1 MQSLR
6 SRKPSESRPK
16 GAQRQGTV
24 RAPKPA
30 PRNAERRATRVGEKM
45 KKRMSMR
52 YADISAPTDAS
63 VPDVPAIP
71 IGMRATSSSY
81 TQEEQRF
88 TEEPR
93 EDPMVSELRLL
104 DKDDFDP
111 DAYLKLKLANSTE
124 AELRSLQSSLQAQKD
139 NVAVDLQKNV
149 FKNYAEFMLVSKEVS
164 TLENEMLEFKEALA
178 EWKGMPSLLHI
189 DDSAS
194 VAERRRNVR
203 SSIADL
209 RILYANQMQNLHM
222 QIEGS
227 SKFVPTTPGRHVITE
242 VDNVVALN
250 PATYKVDHAVRFVLL
265 DDAVLVARKRKRRN
279 NAENDKLVAERC
291 WPLNEMLVLDTKD
304 TPNMNNVFK
313 IRHGK
318 ETHVYR
324 TEISVDK
331 KNLLSQFRHVA
342 EELAAKKRKEREG
355 EHQRRKSMWMGGDRA
370 SFAFNGEGVPPLPDW
385 MADIASKSG
394 ELGASA
400 KEKAERDARWI
411 GDWSDELTVAIA
423 LREWDRAVALVEEGE
438 AKLAVMPQLG
448 AKLTPLK
455 ASLSA
460 ALLQSLAAPSNK
472 KSTVVNLIGLLVR
485 LKAGA
490 AARSTFLAARA
501 DVIKKCVRK
510 ITFEGHIGSYIGDLA
525 TVVFTG
531 IKHTADWFLASFNQN
546 EVASSFVEWAKQQI
560 ELYAEMFRKQVF
572 SSDVDARTIDEAIQ
586 ITHIQSKKLLEEYGI
601 DFRFLLDNLLLEK
614 PKEASRPPPFR
625 AHSERAP
632 DPIHTPASTPVRS
645 RSPATGLSNP
655 SSSSNSTPSRSRTP
669 IPAVP
674 PLPPS
679 NPSPSAMPSLAIPTP
694 ISASP
699 GRSPTSSRLVPPPR
713 TASAAS
719 FRSQTP
725 SSDAGGGGSA
735 SASAST
741 LNLVRPPR
749 GSPAPPPRSRD
760 RPGSATGRPPP
771 VELPRRQGMF

>member
-24 RAPKPA
+24 RVPKPA

-71 IGMRATSSSY
+71 IGMRAAPY
-81 TQEEQRF
+81 AQDMQRF
-88 TEEPR
+88 TEEPK
-93 EDPMVSELRLL
+93 EDLRISELRLL

-124 AELRSLQSSLQAQKD
+124 AELRSLQSSLQSQKD
-139 NVAVDLQKNV
+139 DVAVDLQKNV

-203 SSIADL
+203 SSVADL
-209 RILYANQMQNLHM
+209 RVLYANQMQTLHM

-242 VDNVVALN
+242 IDNVVSLN
-250 PATYKVDHAVRFVLL
+250 PATYKVDHSVRFVLL

-304 TPNMNNVFK
+304 TPNMTNVFK

-324 TEISVDK
+324 TDISADK

-355 EHQRRKSMWMGGDRA
+355 EHQRRKSMWMGGDR
-370 SFAFNGEGVPPLPDW
+370 SSLAFNGEGIPPMPEW
-385 MADIASKSG
+385 MADLASKSG
-394 ELGASA
+394 ELGATA
-400 KEKAERDARWI
+400 KEKAESDARWI
-411 GDWSDELTVAIA
+411 GDWSDELTVSIA
-423 LREWDRAVALVEEGE
+423 LREWDRAVTLVEEGE
-438 AKLAVMPQLG
+438 SKVAIMPPLS

-455 ASLSA
+455 ASLAA
-460 ALLQSLAAPSNK
+460 ALLQSLAAPGNR
-472 KSTVVNLIGLLVR
+472 KSTVVSLIGLLVR

-510 ITFEGHIGSYIGDLA
+510 ITFEGHIGAYIGDLA

-546 EVASSFVEWAKQQI
+546 EAASSFVEWAKQQI

-572 SSDVDARTIDEAIQ
+572 STDVDPRTIDEAIQ
-586 ITHIQSKKLLEEYGI
+586 ITHVQSKKLLEEYGI
-601 DFRFLLDNLLLEK
+601 DFRFLLDNLLVES
-614 PKEASRPPPFR
+614 PRESSRPPPFR
-625 AHSERAP
+625 AHAEKAP
-632 DPIHTPASTPVRS
+632 EPIYTPASTPLDINTLTH
-645 RSPATGLSNP
+645 PHT
-655 SSSSNSTPSRSRTP
+655 RTR
-669 IPAVP
+669 
-674 PLPPS
+674 
-679 NPSPSAMPSLAIPTP
+679 
-694 ISASP
+694 
-699 GRSPTSSRLVPPPR
+699 G
-713 TASAAS
+713 
-719 FRSQTP
+719 
-725 SSDAGGGGSA
+725 
-735 SASAST
+735 SAST
-741 LNLVRPPR
+741 LQPPTVGDALARRSNTSVRIPRAVFSVSDAIPGAPTSHRKCRLVPKPD
-749 GSPAPPPRSRD
+749 PD
-760 RPGSATGRPPP
+760 
-771 VELPRRQGMF
+771 E

>member
-24 RAPKPA
+24 RVPKPA

-52 YADISAPTDAS
+52 YADISAPTDVS

-71 IGMRATSSSY
+71 IGMRATPY
-81 TQEEQRF
+81 AQDMQRF
-88 TEEPR
+88 TEEPK
-93 EDPMVSELRLL
+93 EDLRISELRLL

-124 AELRSLQSSLQAQKD
+124 AELRSLQSSLQSQKD
-139 NVAVDLQKNV
+139 DVAVDLQKNV

-203 SSIADL
+203 SSVADL
-209 RILYANQMQNLHM
+209 RVLYANQMQTLHM

-242 VDNVVALN
+242 IDNVVSLN
-250 PATYKVDHAVRFVLL
+250 PATYKVDHSVRFVLL

-279 NAENDKLVAERC
+279 NTENDKLVAERC

-304 TPNMNNVFK
+304 TPNMTNVFK

-324 TEISVDK
+324 TDISADK

-355 EHQRRKSMWMGGDRA
+355 EHQRRKSMWMGGDR
-370 SFAFNGEGVPPLPDW
+370 SSLAFNGEGVPPMPEW
-385 MADIASKSG
+385 MAELAGKSG

-400 KEKAERDARWI
+400 KEKAERDARWV
-411 GDWSDELTVAIA
+411 GDWSDELTVSIA

-438 AKLAVMPQLG
+438 GKVAIMPSLS

-460 ALLQSLAAPSNK
+460 ALLQSLAAPGNR
-472 KSTVVNLIGLLVR
+472 KSTVVSLIGLLVR

-510 ITFEGHIGSYIGDLA
+510 ITFEGHIGAYIGDLA

-546 EVASSFVEWAKQQI
+546 EAASSFVEWAKQQI

-572 SSDVDARTIDEAIQ
+572 STDVDPRTIDEAIQ
-586 ITHIQSKKLLEEYGI
+586 ITHVQSKKLLEEYGI
-601 DFRFLLDNLLLEK
+601 DFRFLLDNLLVES
-614 PKEASRPPPFR
+614 PHETSRPPPFR
-625 AHSERAP
+625 GHTEKAP
-632 DPIHTPASTPVRS
+632 EPIYTPASTPVRS
-645 RSPATGLSNP
+645 RSPALS
-655 SSSSNSTPSRSRTP
+655 SISTPSRTRTP
-669 IPAVP
+669 APAVP
-674 PLPPS
+674 PLPS
-679 NPSPSAMPSLAIPTP
+679 NPPPSAMPSLAVPTP

-699 GRSPTSSRLVPPPR
+699 GRSSPSRMRSPVPPPR

-725 SSDAGGGGSA
+725 TTESGA
-735 SASAST
+735 
-741 LNLVRPPR
+741 LRLPR

-760 RPGSATGRPPP
+760 RPGSSTGRPAPM
-771 VELPRRQGMF
+771 ELPKRQGMF

>member
-24 RAPKPA
+24 RAAKPA

-71 IGMRATSSSY
+71 IGLHATPY
-81 TQEEQRF
+81 MQEEERF
-88 TEEPR
+88 TEEPK

-104 DKDDFDP
+104 DQDNFDP

-139 NVAVDLQKNV
+139 GVAVDLQKNV

-250 PATYKVDHAVRFVLL
+250 PATYKVDHPVRFVLL

-279 NAENDKLVAERC
+279 NAEADKLVAERC

-304 TPNMNNVFK
+304 TPNMTNVFK

-331 KNLLSQFRHVA
+331 KNLLSQFRQVA

-355 EHQRRKSMWMGGDRA
+355 EHQRRKSMWMGGDRG
-370 SFAFNGEGVPPLPDW
+370 SFAFTGEGVPPLPEW
-385 MADIASKSG
+385 MADLATKSG
-394 ELGASA
+394 EMGATA

-411 GDWSDELTVAIA
+411 GDWSDDLTVAIA

-438 AKLAVMPQLG
+438 GKLSVVPPLA

-455 ASLSA
+455 ASLTA
-460 ALLQSLAAPSNK
+460 ALLQSLSAPSNK
-472 KSTVVNLIGLLVR
+472 KSTVVSLIGLLVR

-501 DVIKKCVRK
+501 DVIRKCVRK
-510 ITFEGHIGSYIGDLA
+510 ITFEGHIGMYIADLA
-525 TVVFTG
+525 TVMFTG

-560 ELYAEMFRKQVF
+560 ELFAEMFRKQVY
-572 SSDVDARTIDEAIQ
+572 SSDVDPATIDEAIQ
-586 ITHIQSKKLLEEYGI
+586 ITHLQSKKLLEEYGI
-601 DFRFLLDNLLLEK
+601 DFRFLLDNLLVEK
-614 PKEASRPPPFR
+614 PKESSRPPHFR
-625 AHSERAP
+625 THTERAP

-645 RSPATGLSNP
+645 RSPAP
-655 SSSSNSTPSRSRTP
+655 ASSSAPSRSRTP

-679 NPSPSAMPSLAIPTP
+679 ANPPPSAVPSLAVPTP
-694 ISASP
+694 VSASP
-699 GRSPTSSRLVPPPR
+699 GRSPPSSRTRSPMPIPPR

-725 SSDAGGGGSA
+725 TNEGNGFM
-735 SASAST
+735 
-741 LNLVRPPR
+741 RPPR

-760 RPGSATGRPPP
+760 RPGSAASGRPPP
-771 VELPRRQGMF
+771 VELPKRQGMF

>member
-24 RAPKPA
+24 RTPKPA

-52 YADISAPTDAS
+52 YADISAPTEAS

-71 IGMRATSSSY
+71 IGMRAIPSTS
-81 TQEEQRF
+81 TQEEQKF
-88 TEEPR
+88 PEEPK
-93 EDPMVSELRLL
+93 EDPMLAELRLL
-104 DKDDFDP
+104 DQDQFDP

-209 RILYANQMQNLHM
+209 RVLYANQMQNLHL

-227 SKFVPTTPGRHVITE
+227 SKFVPTTPGRHVIAE
-242 VDNVVALN
+242 VDNIVALN
-250 PATYKVDHAVRFVLL
+250 PATYKVDHSVRFVLL

-304 TPNMNNVFK
+304 TPNMTNVFK

-324 TEISVDK
+324 TEISSDK
-331 KNLLSQFRHVA
+331 KNLLSQFRQVA

-355 EHQRRKSMWMGGDRA
+355 EHQRRKSIWMGGDRG
-370 SFAFNGEGVPPLPDW
+370 SLAFTGEGIPPLPDW
-385 MADIASKSG
+385 MADLASNSG
-394 ELGASA
+394 EMGASA

-411 GDWSDELTVAIA
+411 GDWSDDLTVAIA
-423 LREWDRAVALVEEGE
+423 LREWDRAVSLVEEGE
-438 AKLAVMPQLG
+438 GKLGVMPPLA

-455 ASLSA
+455 ASLTA
-460 ALLQSLAAPSNK
+460 ALLQSLSSPSNR
-472 KSTVVNLIGLLVR
+472 KSTVVSLVGLLVR

-490 AARSTFLAARA
+490 AARSTLLAART
-501 DVIKKCVRK
+501 DVIRKCVRK
-510 ITFEGHIGSYIGDLA
+510 ITFEGDIPTYIADLA

-531 IKHTADWFLASFNQN
+531 IKNTVDWFLASFKQN
-546 EVASSFVEWAKQQI
+546 EVASSLVEWAKQQV
-560 ELYAEMFRKQVF
+560 EMYAEMFRKQVY
-572 SSDVDARTIDEAIQ
+572 SSDIDAATVEEAIRL
-586 ITHIQSKKLLEEYGI
+586 THIQSKKLLEEYGV
-601 DFRFLLDNLLLEK
+601 DFRYLLDNLLVEK
-614 PKEASRPPPFR
+614 PKDNARPQPFR
-625 AHSERAP
+625 THSERAP
-632 DPIHTPASTPVRS
+632 EPIHTPASTPVRS
-645 RSPATGLSNP
+645 RSPAP
-655 SSSSNSTPSRSRTP
+655 SISSATSRSRTP

-674 PLPPS
+674 PLPS
-679 NPSPSAMPSLAIPTP
+679 STNPPPSAMPSLVVPTP
-694 ISASP
+694 VSASP
-699 GRSPTSSRLVPPPR
+699 GRSPPSSRVRSPVPPR

-725 SSDAGGGGSA
+725 TNEGNGAMM
-735 SASAST
+735 
-741 LNLVRPPR
+741 RPPR

-760 RPGSATGRPPP
+760 RPGSGAGRPPP
-771 VELPRRQGMF
+771 IEQPRRQGMF

>member
-16 GAQRQGTV
+16 STQRQGTI

-30 PRNAERRATRVGEKM
+30 ARNADRRATRVGEKM

-71 IGMRATSSSY
+71 IGLRATQSR
-81 TQEEQRF
+81 QDEQSF
-88 TEEPR
+88 TEEPK
-93 EDPMVSELRLL
+93 EDPMLSELRLL
-104 DKDDFDP
+104 DQDDFDP

-124 AELRSLQSSLQAQKD
+124 AELRSLQSSLQGQKD
-139 NVAVDLQKNV
+139 AVAVDLQKNV

-164 TLENEMLEFKEALA
+164 TLENEMLEFKDALA

-209 RILYANQMQNLHM
+209 RILYANQMQTLHM

-250 PATYKVDHAVRFVLL
+250 PATYKVDHSVRFVLL

-279 NAENDKLVAERC
+279 NGENDKLVAERC

-304 TPNMNNVFK
+304 TPNMTNVFK

-324 TEISVDK
+324 TEISADK

-355 EHQRRKSMWMGGDRA
+355 EHQRRKSMWMGGDRG
-370 SFAFNGEGVPPLPDW
+370 SLAFTGEGVPPLPDW
-385 MADIASKSG
+385 MADLANKAG
-394 ELGASA
+394 DMGASA

-411 GDWSDELTVAIA
+411 GDWSDELTVSIA

-438 AKLAVMPQLG
+438 GKLAVMPPLA
-448 AKLTPLK
+448 AKLNPLK
-455 ASLSA
+455 ASLTT
-460 ALLQSLAAPSNK
+460 ALLQSLSAPSNR
-472 KSTVVNLIGLLVR
+472 KSTVVSLIGLLVR

-510 ITFEGHIGSYIGDLA
+510 ITFEGHIGTYIGDLA

-531 IKHTADWFLASFNQN
+531 IKNTADWFLASFKQN
-546 EVASSFVEWAKQQI
+546 EVASSLVEWAKQQV
-560 ELYAEMFRKQVF
+560 ELYAEMFRKQVY
-572 SSDVDARTIDEAIQ
+572 SSDIDPHVIEEAIQ

-601 DFRFLLDNLLLEK
+601 DFRFLLDNLLVEK
-614 PKEASRPPPFR
+614 PKENTRPPPFR

-645 RSPATGLSNP
+645 RSPAP
-655 SSSSNSTPSRSRTP
+655 SVSSTTSRSRTP
-669 IPAVP
+669 VPAVP
-674 PLPPS
+674 PLPSS
-679 NPSPSAMPSLAIPTP
+679 NPPLSAMPSLAVPTP

-699 GRSPTSSRLVPPPR
+699 GRSPTSSRVRSPVPPR
-713 TASAAS
+713 TASSAS

-725 SSDAGGGGSA
+725 TNEGSA
-735 SASAST
+735 TRS
-741 LNLVRPPR
+741 LR

-760 RPGSATGRPPP
+760 RPGSAAGRPA
-771 VELPRRQGMF
+771 ELPKRQGMF

>member
-6 SRKPSESRPK
+6 TRRPSESRPK
-16 GAQRQGTV
+16 GAQRQGTI
-24 RAPKPA
+24 RKPNPA
-30 PRNAERRATRVGEKM
+30 ARDPERRATRVGEKM

-52 YADISAPTDAS
+52 YADISAPTDAL
-63 VPDVPAIP
+63 VPDVPSLP
-71 IGMRATSSSY
+71 IGMRAGQYMQQS
-81 TQEEQRF
+81 QDEQII
-88 TEEPR
+88 TEEPK
-93 EDPMVSELRLL
+93 EDPRTAELKLL
-104 DKDDFDP
+104 DRDDFDP
-111 DAYLKLKLANSTE
+111 DAYIKLKLANSTE
-124 AELRSLQSSLQAQKD
+124 SELRLLQSSLQAQKD
-139 NVAVDLQKNV
+139 GVAIDLQRNV

-203 SSIADL
+203 SSVADL
-209 RILYANQMQNLHM
+209 RVLYANQMQNLHM

-227 SKFVPTTPGRHVITE
+227 SKFVPTTPGRHIVTE
-242 VDNVVALN
+242 IDNVVALN
-250 PATYKVDHAVRFVLL
+250 PATYKVDHSVRFVLL

-279 NAENDKLVAERC
+279 NAESDKLVAEKC

-304 TPNMNNVFK
+304 SPSMTNVFK

-324 TEISVDK
+324 TEISADK

-355 EHQRRKSMWMGGDRA
+355 EHQRRKSLWMGDRGSMAFSGDMP
-370 SFAFNGEGVPPLPDW
+370 GMPPMPEW
-385 MADIASKSG
+385 MSDLAAKSG

-423 LREWDRAVALVEEGE
+423 LREWDKAVALVEEGE
-438 AKLAVMPQLG
+438 GKLSVMPPLAV
-448 AKLTPLK
+448 KLTPLK
-455 ASLSA
+455 ASLTA
-460 ALLQSLAAPSNK
+460 ALLQSLSVPSNR
-472 KSTVVNLIGLLVR
+472 KSVVVSVIGLLVR

-531 IKHTADWFLASFNQN
+531 IKHTADWFLASFREN
-546 EVASSFVEWAKQQI
+546 EVASSFVEWAKSQI

-572 SSDVDARTIDEAIQ
+572 SSDVDSRTIDEAIQ
-586 ITHIQSKKLLEEYGI
+586 ITHVQSKKLLEEFGI
-601 DFRFLLDNLLLEK
+601 DFRFLLNSLLVEK
-614 PKEASRPPPFR
+614 PRENSRPPQYR
-625 AHSERAP
+625 AHSDRTV

-645 RSPATGLSNP
+645 RSPASTSA
-655 SSSSNSTPSRSRTP
+655 STPSRSRTP
-669 IPAVP
+669 VPAVP
-674 PLPPS
+674 PIPSSAAPP
-679 NPSPSAMPSLAIPTP
+679 AMPALAVPTP
-694 ISASP
+694 LSASP
-699 GRSPTSSRLVPPPR
+699 GRSPRLRSPVPPPR
-713 TASAAS
+713 TASQAS

-725 SSDAGGGGSA
+725 TSDLGTSSSR
-735 SASAST
+735 S
-741 LNLVRPPR
+741 VR
-749 GSPAPPPRSRD
+749 GSPAPPPPRSRD
-760 RPGSATGRPPP
+760 RPGSSAGQRPQGLDPS
-771 VELPRRQGMF
+771 RRQGGMF

>member
-24 RAPKPA
+24 RLPKPA
-30 PRNAERRATRVGEKM
+30 SRNADRRATRVGEKM

-71 IGMRATSSSY
+71 IGMRAIPSTS

-88 TEEPR
+88 TEEPK
-93 EDPMVSELRLL
+93 EDPMLTELRLL
-104 DKDDFDP
+104 DQDQFDP

-209 RILYANQMQNLHM
+209 RVLYANQMQNLHM

-250 PATYKVDHAVRFVLL
+250 PATYKVDHSVRFVLL

-304 TPNMNNVFK
+304 TPNMTNVFK

-324 TEISVDK
+324 TEISADK
-331 KNLLSQFRHVA
+331 KNLLSQFRQVA

-355 EHQRRKSMWMGGDRA
+355 EHQRRKSMWMGGDRG
-370 SFAFNGEGVPPLPDW
+370 SLAFSGEGMPPLPEW
-385 MADIASKSG
+385 MADLASKSG
-394 ELGASA
+394 EMGASA

-423 LREWDRAVALVEEGE
+423 LREWDRAVSLVEEGE
-438 AKLAVMPQLG
+438 GKLSVMPPLA

-455 ASLSA
+455 ASLTA
-460 ALLQSLAAPSNK
+460 ALLQSLSAPSNR
-472 KSTVVNLIGLLVR
+472 KSMVVSLVGLLVR

-490 AARSTFLAARA
+490 AARSTLLAART

-510 ITFEGHIGSYIGDLA
+510 ITFEGHIPTYIGDLA

-531 IKHTADWFLASFNQN
+531 IKNTVDWFLASFKQN
-546 EVASSFVEWAKQQI
+546 EVASSLVEWAKEQI
-560 ELYAEMFRKQVF
+560 EMYAEMFRKQVY
-572 SSDVDARTIDEAIQ
+572 SSDIDAATIEEAIRL
-586 ITHIQSKKLLEEYGI
+586 THIQSRKLLEEYGV
-601 DFRFLLDNLLLEK
+601 DFRFLLDNLLIEK
-614 PKEASRPPPFR
+614 PKENARPPPFR
-625 AHSERAP
+625 THSERAP

-645 RSPATGLSNP
+645 RSPAAST
-655 SSSSNSTPSRSRTP
+655 SSGTSRSRTP

-674 PLPPS
+674 PLPS
-679 NPSPSAMPSLAIPTP
+679 ATTNPPPPAMPSLAVPTP
-694 ISASP
+694 VSASP
-699 GRSPTSSRLVPPPR
+699 GRSPPSSRVRSPVPPR

-725 SSDAGGGGSA
+725 TNEGNGAIM
-735 SASAST
+735 
-741 LNLVRPPR
+741 RPPR

-760 RPGSATGRPPP
+760 RPSSGTGRPPP
-771 VELPRRQGMF
+771 VEMPRRQGMF

>member
-52 YADISAPTDAS
+52 YADISAPTDVS

-71 IGMRATSSSY
+71 IGMRAAPY
-81 TQEEQRF
+81 MQEEQRF
-88 TEEPR
+88 TEEPK
-93 EDPMVSELRLL
+93 EDPMISELRLL

-139 NVAVDLQKNV
+139 GVAVDLQKNV

-250 PATYKVDHAVRFVLL
+250 PATYKVDHPVRFVLL

-279 NAENDKLVAERC
+279 NAEADKLVAERC

-304 TPNMNNVFK
+304 TPNMTNVFK

-331 KNLLSQFRHVA
+331 KNLLSQFRQVA

-355 EHQRRKSMWMGGDRA
+355 EHQRRKSMWMGGDRG
-370 SFAFNGEGVPPLPDW
+370 SFAFNGEGVPPLPEW
-385 MADIASKSG
+385 MADLATKSG
-394 ELGASA
+394 EMGATA

-438 AKLAVMPQLG
+438 GKLSVMPPLG

-455 ASLSA
+455 ASLTA
-460 ALLQSLAAPSNK
+460 ALLQSLSAPSNR

-501 DVIKKCVRK
+501 DVIRKCVRK
-510 ITFEGHIGSYIGDLA
+510 ITFEGHIGMYIGDLA

-560 ELYAEMFRKQVF
+560 EMYAEMFRKQVY
-572 SSDVDARTIDEAIQ
+572 SSDVDSAAIDEAIQ
-586 ITHIQSKKLLEEYGI
+586 ITHVQSKKLLEEYGI
-601 DFRFLLDNLLLEK
+601 DFRFLLDNLLVEK
-614 PKEASRPPPFR
+614 PKENARPPPFR
-625 AHSERAP
+625 THTERAP

-645 RSPATGLSNP
+645 RSPAPTSA
-655 SSSSNSTPSRSRTP
+655 STPSRSRTP
-669 IPAVP
+669 VPAVP
-674 PLPPS
+674 PLPS
-679 NPSPSAMPSLAIPTP
+679 STNPPPSAMPSLAVPTP
-694 ISASP
+694 VSASP
-699 GRSPTSSRLVPPPR
+699 GRSSPSSTRMRSPMPVPPR

-725 SSDAGGGGSA
+725 TNEGNGFM
-735 SASAST
+735 
-741 LNLVRPPR
+741 RPPR

-760 RPGSATGRPPP
+760 RPGSAAGRPPP
-771 VELPRRQGMF
+771 VELPKRQGMF

>member
-6 SRKPSESRPK
+6 TRKSESRPK
-16 GAQRQGTV
+16 GAQRQATV

-71 IGMRATSSSY
+71 IGMRAASY
-81 TQEEQRF
+81 SQEEQRY
-88 TEEPR
+88 TEEPQ
-93 EDPMVSELRLL
+93 EDPMLSELRLL

-111 DAYLKLKLANSTE
+111 DAYLKSKLANSTE
-124 AELRSLQSSLQAQKD
+124 AELRSLQSSLQGQKD

-209 RILYANQMQNLHM
+209 RILYANQMQTLHM

-227 SKFVPTTPGRHVITE
+227 SKFVPTTPGRHVIAE

-250 PATYKVDHAVRFVLL
+250 PATYKVDHSVRFVLL

-304 TPNMNNVFK
+304 TPNMTNVFK

-355 EHQRRKSMWMGGDRA
+355 EHQRRKSMWMGADQR
-370 SFAFNGEGVPPLPDW
+370 SSVAFNGDGIPPLPEW
-385 MADIASKSG
+385 MAELASKTG
-394 ELGASA
+394 ELGATA
-400 KEKAERDARWI
+400 KEKAERDARWT
-411 GDWSDELTVAIA
+411 GDWSDDLTVAVA

-438 AKLAVMPQLG
+438 SKLAVMPPLA

-455 ASLSA
+455 ASLIA
-460 ALLQSLAAPSNK
+460 ALLQSLSSPTNK
-472 KSTVVNLIGLLVR
+472 KSTVVSLIGLLVR

-510 ITFEGHIGSYIGDLA
+510 ITFEGHIGAYIGDLA

-546 EVASSFVEWAKQQI
+546 EMASSFVEWAKQQI
-560 ELYAEMFRKQVF
+560 ELYGEMFRKQVF
-572 SSDVDARTIDEAIQ
+572 SSDVDAETIDNAIQ
-586 ITHIQSKKLLEEYGI
+586 ITHLQSKKLLEEYGI
-601 DFRFLLDNLLLEK
+601 DFRFLLDNLLVEK
-614 PKEASRPPPFR
+614 PREATRPPPFR
-625 AHSERAP
+625 SHPERAP

-645 RSPATGLSNP
+645 RSPANAPST
-655 SSSSNSTPSRSRTP
+655 SSSSTPSRSRTP
-669 IPAVP
+669 AVP
-674 PLPPS
+674 PLPSIPI
-679 NPSPSAMPSLAIPTP
+679 PPPSAMPSLAIPTP
-694 ISASP
+694 TAPS
-699 GRSPTSSRLVPPPR
+699 GRSSPSAARMRQQMMPPPR
-713 TASAAS
+713 TAS
-719 FRSQTP
+719 
-725 SSDAGGGGSA
+725 
-735 SASAST
+735 
-741 LNLVRPPR
+741 V
-749 GSPAPPPRSRD
+749 SPAPPPRSRD
-760 RPGSATGRPPP
+760 RPGSAAGRPPP
-771 VELPRRQGMF
+771 VEVPRRQGMF

>member
-6 SRKPSESRPK
+6 SRKSESRPK

-30 PRNAERRATRVGEKM
+30 TRNAERRATRVGEKM

-71 IGMRATSSSY
+71 IGMRTASY
-81 TQEEQRF
+81 PQEEQRF
-88 TEEPR
+88 TEEPV
-93 EDPMVSELRLL
+93 EDPMLSELRLL
-104 DKDDFDP
+104 DKDEFDP
-111 DAYLKLKLANSTE
+111 DAYLKSKLANSTE
-124 AELRSLQSSLQAQKD
+124 AELRSLQSSLQGQKD

-164 TLENEMLEFKEALA
+164 NLENEMLEFKEALA

-209 RILYANQMQNLHM
+209 RILYANQMQTLHM

-227 SKFVPTTPGRHVITE
+227 SKFVPTTPGRHVIAE

-250 PATYKVDHAVRFVLL
+250 PATYKVDHSVRFVLL

-304 TPNMNNVFK
+304 TPNMTNVFK

-331 KNLLSQFRHVA
+331 KNLLSQFRQVA

-355 EHQRRKSMWMGGDRA
+355 EHQRRKSMWMGADRG
-370 SFAFNGEGVPPLPDW
+370 SMAFNGEGVPPLPEW
-385 MADIASKSG
+385 MAELASKTG
-394 ELGASA
+394 ELGATA

-411 GDWSDELTVAIA
+411 GDWSDDLTVAVA

-438 AKLAVMPQLG
+438 SKLAVMPPLTT
-448 AKLTPLK
+448 KLSPLK
-455 ASLSA
+455 ASLTA
-460 ALLQSLAAPSNK
+460 ALLQSLSSPTNK
-472 KSTVVNLIGLLVR
+472 KSAVVSLIGLLVR

-510 ITFEGHIGSYIGDLA
+510 ITFEGHIGAYIGDLA

-546 EVASSFVEWAKQQI
+546 EMASSFVEWAKQQI
-560 ELYAEMFRKQVF
+560 ELYGEMFRKQVF
-572 SSDVDARTIDEAIQ
+572 SSDVDAQTIDNAIQ
-586 ITHIQSKKLLEEYGI
+586 ITRVQSKKLLEEYGI
-601 DFRFLLDNLLLEK
+601 DFRFLLDNLLVEK
-614 PKEASRPPPFR
+614 PREASRPPPFR
-625 AHSERAP
+625 AHTERAP

-645 RSPATGLSNP
+645 RSPANAPST
-655 SSSSNSTPSRSRTP
+655 SSSSTPSRSRTP
-669 IPAVP
+669 AVP
-674 PLPPS
+674 PLPSSIP
-679 NPSPSAMPSLAIPTP
+679 PPSAMPSLAVPAP
-694 ISASP
+694 VSAASP
-699 GRSPTSSRLVPPPR
+699 GRSSPSASRMRAPPPR
-713 TASAAS
+713 TASVSS
-719 FRSQTP
+719 FSRSQTP
-725 SSDAGGGGSA
+725 TNDGSA
-735 SASAST
+735 LA
-741 LNLVRPPR
+741 RPPR

-760 RPGSATGRPPP
+760 RPGSAAGRPPP
-771 VELPRRQGMF
+771 AELPRRQGMF

>member
-16 GAQRQGTV
+16 GAQRQNTL
-24 RAPKPA
+24 RSQKPA
-30 PRNAERRATRVGEKM
+30 PRNADRRATRVGEKM

-63 VPDVPAIP
+63 VPDLPAMP
-71 IGMRATSSSY
+71 IGMRPSMY
-81 TQEEQRF
+81 VQEPQSIV
-88 TEEPR
+88 EEPK
-93 EDPMVSELRLL
+93 EDPMLSELRLL

-111 DAYLKLKLANSTE
+111 DAYLKMKLANSTE
-124 AELRSLQSSLQAQKD
+124 AELRSLQSSLQSHKD
-139 NVAVDLQKNV
+139 GVAVDLQKNV

-164 TLENEMLEFKEALA
+164 TLENEMLEFKESLA

-189 DDSAS
+189 DDSSSA
-194 VAERRRNVR
+194 AERRRNVR

-209 RILYANQMQNLHM
+209 RVLYANQMQTLHM
-222 QIEGS
+222 QVEGS

-242 VDNVVALN
+242 VDNIVALN

-304 TPNMNNVFK
+304 TPNMTNVFK

-324 TEISVDK
+324 TEISADK
-331 KNLLSQFRHVA
+331 KSLLSQFRHVA

-355 EHQRRKSMWMGGDRA
+355 EHQRRKSMWMSGDRA
-370 SFAFNGEGVPPLPDW
+370 SLAYGGEGIPPMPEW
-385 MADIASKSG
+385 MADLASQSG

-438 AKLAVMPQLG
+438 GQIAVKPPLG

-455 ASLSA
+455 ASLTA
-460 ALLQSLAAPSNK
+460 ALLQSLSVPSNR
-472 KSTVVNLIGLLVR
+472 KSTVVSLIGLLLR

-490 AARSTFLAARA
+490 AARSTFLTARA

-546 EVASSFVEWAKQQI
+546 EVASSFVEWARQQI
-560 ELYAEMFRKQVF
+560 ELYAEMFRKQVY
-572 SSDVDARTIDEAIQ
+572 SSDIDERTIDEAIQ
-586 ITHIQSKKLLEEYGI
+586 ITHVQSRKLLEEYGI
-601 DFRFLLDNLLLEK
+601 DFRFLLDNLLIDK
-614 PKEASRPPPFR
+614 PRGDARPPPFR
-625 AHSERAP
+625 GHSERAP
-632 DPIHTPASTPVRS
+632 DPIHTPASTPIRS
-645 RSPATGLSNP
+645 RSPAP
-655 SSSSNSTPSRSRTP
+655 STASANSFSTPSRTRTP
-669 IPAVP
+669 VPVPAVP
-674 PLPPS
+674 PLPPA
-679 NPSPSAMPSLAIPTP
+679 SAMPPSLAVPTP
-694 ISASP
+694 VSASP
-699 GRSPTSSRLVPPPR
+699 GRSPPASRMRSPIPPPR

-725 SSDAGGGGSA
+725 TNDGAGTGM
-735 SASAST
+735 
-741 LNLVRPPR
+741 LRPPR

-760 RPGSATGRPPP
+760 RPGSAAGRPPP
-771 VELPRRQGMF
+771 VETPKRQGMF

>member
-16 GAQRQGTV
+16 STQRQGTI

-30 PRNAERRATRVGEKM
+30 ARNADRRATRVGEKM

-71 IGMRATSSSY
+71 IGLRATQS
-81 TQEEQRF
+81 TQDERSF
-88 TEEPR
+88 TEEPK
-93 EDPMVSELRLL
+93 EDPMLSELRLL
-104 DKDDFDP
+104 DQDEFDP

-124 AELRSLQSSLQAQKD
+124 AELRSLQSSLQGQKD
-139 NVAVDLQKNV
+139 AVAVDLQKNV

-209 RILYANQMQNLHM
+209 RILYANQMQTLHM

-250 PATYKVDHAVRFVLL
+250 PATYKVDHSVRFVLL

-279 NAENDKLVAERC
+279 NGENDKLVAERC

-324 TEISVDK
+324 TEISADK

-355 EHQRRKSMWMGGDRA
+355 EHQRRKSMWMGDRG
-370 SFAFNGEGVPPLPDW
+370 SLAFTGEGIPPLPDW
-385 MADIASKSG
+385 MADLASKAS
-394 ELGASA
+394 EMGATA

-411 GDWSDELTVAIA
+411 GDWSDELTVSIA
-423 LREWDRAVALVEEGE
+423 LREWDRAVSLVEEGE
-438 AKLAVMPQLG
+438 GKLSVMPPLAAKLN
-448 AKLTPLK
+448 PLK
-455 ASLSA
+455 ASLTA
-460 ALLQSLAAPSNK
+460 ALLQSLSAPSNR
-472 KSTVVNLIGLLVR
+472 KSTVVSLIGLLVR

-510 ITFEGHIGSYIGDLA
+510 ITFEGHIGTYIGDLA

-531 IKHTADWFLASFNQN
+531 IKNTADWFLASFKQN
-546 EVASSFVEWAKQQI
+546 EVASSLVEWAKLQV
-560 ELYAEMFRKQVF
+560 ELYAEMFRKQVY
-572 SSDVDARTIDEAIQ
+572 SSDIDPHVIEEAIQ

-601 DFRFLLDNLLLEK
+601 DFRFLLDNLLVEK
-614 PKEASRPPPFR
+614 PKENTRPPPFR

-645 RSPATGLSNP
+645 RSPA
-655 SSSSNSTPSRSRTP
+655 
-669 IPAVP
+669 PAVSDIVSSAIP
-674 PLPPS
+674 R
-679 NPSPSAMPSLAIPTP
+679 SPSDRKFFIVQEPNADERREFTKTVAWKSC
-694 ISASP
+694 
-699 GRSPTSSRLVPPPR
+699 
-713 TASAAS
+713 AA
-719 FRSQTP
+719 
-725 SSDAGGGGSA
+725 A
-735 SASAST
+735 
-741 LNLVRPPR
+741 
-749 GSPAPPPRSRD
+749 
-760 RPGSATGRPPP
+760 
-771 VELPRRQGMF
+771 